1 MPRKRTEMRKVK
13 DVLRLKFDA
22 GLSHRDISKCLSIGP
37 ATVSEVLSRF
47 TSSDLSWPL
56 PDAYSDVQL
65 EGKLYPSVV
74 SKSKKRSLDCNTIRL
89 ELRRKGMTKLLLWQE
104 YCEEEAATAYGY
116 TQFCEHYQIWLKKQK
131 RSMRQVHIAGDKLF
145 IDYAGPTV
153 PIISPDT
160 GEIRYN
166 AQIFVATL
174 GATNYTYIE
183 AGRSQ
188 KQEDWIMAHVRA
200 FNYIGGVPRLLV
212 PDNLKAAVTKAHRYA
227 PILNENYE
235 RMARHYGTAIMP
247 ARPYRPKDK
256 SKAEN
261 AVLIVERWILMR
273 LRNHVFYTLSDL
285 NIKIKVLMADL
296 NNRQQRMYPGS
307 RKEQFDLLDKPALAS
322 LPTYPYE
329 YIDSKRAKVAP
340 DYHILYEKHAYSVPH
355 SLVGDTVTLE
365 ASANIVCIYHHNQL
379 VAQHTRTFKDGGF
392 TTLKEHMP
400 GSHFKHRF
408 SSERLLS
415 WAKNIGVGT
424 RSVIEWHIH
433 SRKHPEQAIKT
444 CLAILNLTKQYGNA
458 RVESACQTA
467 LLLERPHRTV
477 VVNLLNNHKEH
488 GIQLVEEEENAVTHH
503 NIRGQNYYQ

>member
-1 MPRKRTEMRKVK
+1 
-13 DVLRLKFDA
+13 
-22 GLSHRDISKCLSIGP
+22 
-37 ATVSEVLSRF
+37 
-47 TSSDLSWPL
+47 
-56 PDAYSDVQL
+56 
-65 EGKLYPSVV
+65 
-74 SKSKKRSLDCNTIRL
+74 
-89 ELRRKGMTKLLLWQE
+89 
-104 YCEEEAATAYGY
+104 
-116 TQFCEHYQIWLKKQK
+116 
-131 RSMRQVHIAGDKLF
+131 
-145 IDYAGPTV
+145 
-153 PIISPDT
+153 
-160 GEIRYN
+160 
-166 AQIFVATL
+166 
-174 GATNYTYIE
+174 
-183 AGRSQ
+183 
-188 KQEDWIMAHVRA
+188 
-200 FNYIGGVPRLLV
+200 
-212 PDNLKAAVTKAHRYA
+212 
-227 PILNENYE
+227 
-235 RMARHYGTAIMP
+235 
-247 ARPYRPKDK
+247 
-256 SKAEN
+256 
-261 AVLIVERWILMR
+261 MR
-273 LRNHVFYTLSDL
+273 LRHHVFYTLAEL

-307 RKEQFDLLDKPALAS
+307 RKEQFDLIDKPALAS
-322 LPTYPYE
+322 LPPYPYE

-379 VAQHTRTFKDGGF
+379 VAQHTRSFKEGGF

-488 GIQLVEEEENAVTHH
+488 GIQPVEEEENPVTHH